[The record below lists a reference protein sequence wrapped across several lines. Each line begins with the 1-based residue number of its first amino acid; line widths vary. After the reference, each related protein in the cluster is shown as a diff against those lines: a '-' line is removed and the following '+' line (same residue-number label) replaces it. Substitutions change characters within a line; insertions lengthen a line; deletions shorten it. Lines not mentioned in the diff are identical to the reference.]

1 MSNIVIIGSGPAGVS
16 AALYTARAGVDTTVL
31 TRGPG
36 ALDRAELIQNY
47 YGFAAPISGAE
58 LERQGIEGA
67 KAVGVKFVTTEAVGL
82 TYTDKLTVETL
93 DGDYPADAVILATGA
108 SRATPRIPGL
118 AGLEGH
124 GVSYCA
130 TCDAF
135 AVRGRKAIVIGYDKE
150 AESEADFLSQ
160 MAQSVTYIPM
170 YKDEPSVSEKVTVLR
185 EMPVEILGAEMDG
198 MTMVSALKT
207 RTAEHQADMVFILRD
222 TISPTHLIPGLQ
234 MDGNHV
240 AVNLQME
247 TNLPG
252 CFACG
257 DLAGKPYQYIKSAG
271 QGNVAALAAV
281 GYLSSLKEK

>member
-1 MSNIVIIGSGPAGVS
+1 MLG
-16 AALYTARAGVDTTVL
+16 
-31 TRGPG
+31 
-36 ALDRAELIQNY
+36 
-47 YGFAAPISGAE
+47 
-58 LERQGIEGA
+58 
-67 KAVGVKFVTTEAVGL
+67 K
-82 TYTDKLTVETL
+82 
-93 DGDYPADAVILATGA
+93 
-108 SRATPRIPGL
+108 
-118 AGLEGH
+118 

-150 AESEADFLSQ
+150 AEAEADFLSQ

-185 EMPVEILGAEMDG
+185 EMPVEILGAEIDG

-207 RTAEHQADMVFILRD
+207 RTAEHQVDMVFVLRD

-281 GYLSSLKEK
+281 GYLSGLKEK